1 MTTIIR
7 ILNFGRDTCRRPPR
21 MDLVGCVLGGSVCL
35 ELGSVSPDLGP
46 VSPYL
51 GPVCLDLGP
60 VCDELKIHCMMN
72 IVQ

>member
-7 ILNFGRDTCRRPPR
+7 ILNFGRDRPPR
-21 MDLVGCVLGGSVCL
+21 MDIVGLVLGGPVCL
-35 ELGSVSPDLGP
+35 ELGSVSPD
-46 VSPYL
+46 L

-72 IVQ
+72 IV